1 MSAATAA
8 GLAIIVDPDSDS
20 RARFKQA
27 LSEFSRFSAIESIDS
42 FEGTLRRLAL
52 RGGISAIFLSQRFN
66 PTQMF
71 EFLEQARLTPN
82 GRECLYIL
90 VMHSQIESKGTLGSK
105 FMAGFNGFIVEPYS
119 SEQIIGVLDLAAK
132 LQNEA
137 RVNKNR
143 VGLTLLATDIIELI
157 DTIAL
162 LKSSGFDSNKSSER
176 LRELCLPLA
185 NLEEESRQLFHQI
198 LFTLL
203 DSIQAPPRKTIG
215 QDYRGMSDRV
225 RRRMEDRILREVEE
239 VRHNRHKAA
248 SKSAHQNQS
257 KDRDADDKD

>member
-1 MSAATAA
+1 MSIAVNS

-20 RARFKQA
+20 RSRFKQA
-27 LSEFSRFSAIESIDS
+27 LSEFSRFSAIESIESLD
-42 FEGTLRRLAL
+42 GTLRRLAL
-52 RGGISAIFLSQRFN
+52 RGGIAAIFLSQRFN
-66 PTQMF
+66 PTQLF

-82 GRECLYIL
+82 GRECLYLL
-90 VMHSQIESKGTLGSK
+90 VIHSQIESKGTLGSK

-162 LKSSGFDSNKSSER
+162 LKASGFDSSKSSER

-185 NLEEESRQLFHQI
+185 NLDLDSRQLFHQI
-198 LFTLL
+198 LFSLL
-203 DSIQAPPRKTIG
+203 ETIKAPTRKTLG

-239 VRHNRHKAA
+239 ARRSRHKSA
-248 SKSAHQNQS
+248 SQ
-257 KDRDADDKD
+257 KDAPSNLKDDDE